1 MITIANRNFHM
12 YKNPS
17 GNPCKKSSGKLLEK
31 TFSDGKP
38 IGIKNHVPL
47 MNYKT
52 PQLCAP
58 MNCKKMVVQ

>member
-1 MITIANRNFHM
+1 M

-52 PQLCAP
+52 TQLCAP